1 LTTVCSSPAC
11 DFTQHNGYLCRNC
24 NDTLTRNLKA
34 IPWLLEELEVTLSR
48 QDCLSESSDRS
59 SDDQPLPLN
68 MRAVEVR
75 IDLNAVLA
83 AWALHVAGKHEGLLA
98 GVVWTELRLAQYL
111 LEHVGDILTDPAAG
125 QCADEIG
132 DIRRRAQRAIDK
144 PVQQVFAGPCGD
156 CGKDLYAHPSKAE
169 VKCRN
174 PECGA
179 IYPLDERRRW
189 LLGKAEDQLRTAT
202 DLSRA
207 LSGLLGEKLTA
218 SMIRAWAHQ
227 GRLAKH
233 PPLPDRPKDPTY
245 KVGDV
250 IDLCNEQAEK
260 EAERAARRSR
270 QLRTAC

>member
-1 LTTVCSSPAC
+1 MSTICTAPAC
-11 DFTQHNGYLCRNC
+11 QLPALNGFLCRNC
-24 NDTLTRNLKA
+24 TDVLTRDLKA

-48 QDCLSESSDRS
+48 QDCLSEGSDRS
-59 SDDQPLPLN
+59 SDEQPLPLN

-83 AWALHVAGKHEGLLA
+83 AWALHTAGRFDGLDRT
-98 GVVWTELRLAQYL
+98 VVWTELRLAQYL
-111 LEHVGDILTDPAAG
+111 LERVGDILTDPAAG
-125 QCADEIG
+125 QCADEIS

-144 PVQQVFAGPCGD
+144 PAQQVFAGPCDD

-169 VKCRN
+169 VVCHN
-174 PECGA
+174 SECGA
-179 IYPLDERRRW
+179 VYGIEERRRW

-207 LSGLLGEKLTA
+207 LSGLLGEKLTS
-218 SMIRAWAHQ
+218 SMIRAWAYQ

-260 EAERAARRSR
+260 EATRAARRAR
-270 QLRTAC
+270 QPSAA